1 VTENVTIY
9 IDWVQK
15 FNFSVANGS
24 ISFISPESAAN
35 NTYAQILV
43 SDAMGVE
50 SVTPD
55 RLYYSDKVRA
65 SKARVCRC
73 ADHERCHD
81 LAVMRFASDS
91 CCRFAVRRRRGL
103 WGRPG
108 LRAVPRGLRPSRRR
122 LLYRSPVFSMA
133 SPSAGC
139 YLSWRLPLLAQA
151 RVLEQRRCTHSQSRR
166 ARWRFVWSSLCL
178 QDDTLVVPCDPPAEE
193 RCRGVNNT
201 DAAPRIIDSCP
212 DPQDRARCY
221 AAFRENGCGE
231 VYYAGLPP
239 IVAQILCSMCTVLNS
254 IVAFQVSRVVRAPTG
269 TSRWGRVVPRAT
281 QRCSAPCKPRR
292 GDLAWRCT
300 TDDFVS
306 SGPSA

>member
-1 VTENVTIY
+1 MTENVTIY
-9 IDWVQK
+9 IDWVQR
-15 FNFSVANGS
+15 FNYSKANDS

-35 NTYAQILV
+35 NSYAQILV

-73 ADHERCHD
+73 AHHERCHD

-108 LRAVPRGLRPSRRR
+108 LRAVPRGLCPSRRR
-122 LLYRSPVFSMA
+122 PLRCSPVFSMA
-133 SPSAGC
+133 SPPAGC

-178 QDDTLVVPCDPPAEE
+178 QDDPRVVPCDPPAEE

-201 DAAPRIIDSCP
+201 DAAPRIIDSCQ
-212 DPQDRARCY
+212 DPQDRDRCY
-221 AAFRENGCGE
+221 MAFRENGCGK
-231 VYYAGLPP
+231 VYYSGLPP
-239 IVAQILCSMCTVLNS
+239 IVAQITLAC
-254 IVAFQVSRVVRAPTG
+254 VR
-269 TSRWGRVVPRAT
+269 
-281 QRCSAPCKPRR
+281 
-292 GDLAWRCT
+292 
-300 TDDFVS
+300 F
-306 SGPSA
+306 